1 MSRNRFGFSA
11 RPPASY
17 LPHPCPTEISAAMSD
32 EVVALVV
39 DNGSGMCKV
48 GVADFG
54 ITWVELLRS
63 E

>member
-11 RPPASY
+11 RPPARY
-17 LPHPCPTEISAAMSD
+17 LPHPCPTEIWAAMSD

-54 ITWVELLRS
+54 ITWVEF
-63 E
+63 